1 MIVDKT
7 HLATEA
13 VDEQVG
19 EDGGGDVDDAQA
31 HGGGVR
37 GGRARGDEDG
47 DGVEHHCVDP
57 GELLEDHEQ
66 GADTQGLEGRG
77 REEEGVDVAILLLP
91 RVLQALLH
99 AHKLILGLQA
109 APTQPFEGTKCLVW
123 PFKRR

>member
-19 EDGGGDVDDAQA
+19 EDGGGDVDDAQD
-31 HGGGVR
+31 HGGGVG

-66 GADTQGLEGRG
+66 GADQGGRSCAGARVAPAEKFGLG
-77 REEEGVDVAILLLP
+77 R
-91 RVLQALLH
+91 
-99 AHKLILGLQA
+99 K
-109 APTQPFEGTKCLVW
+109 F
-123 PFKRR
+123 